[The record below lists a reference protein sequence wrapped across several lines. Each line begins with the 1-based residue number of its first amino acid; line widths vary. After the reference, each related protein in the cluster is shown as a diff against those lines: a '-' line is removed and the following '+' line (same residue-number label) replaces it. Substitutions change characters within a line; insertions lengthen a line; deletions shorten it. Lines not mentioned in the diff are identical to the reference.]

1 MAKRITKD
9 DFRPT
14 PKKIRRRRKPMTEE
28 QKAAAVER
36 LRKAREAKAA
46 ANPAKPANVCD
57 HVLSLPD
64 DHYLSYVKVKGW
76 IKANQEALT
85 APRADVRRDVKG
97 ARAKQAQIEGYLRNM
112 KRYLAHGDWCDNFYG
127 EHQEKKIQWV
137 NLVPGYDKNGEIKR
151 QHGVYYPDLGFRWG
165 YPPEDDPVLDQI
177 LNLPEDEE

>member
-46 ANPAKPANVCD
+46 ANPTKPANVCD
-57 HVLSLPD
+57 HVLNLPE

-76 IKANQEALT
+76 IKSNQEAPSLLYLFSKWRLLYWLFWKT
-85 APRADVRRDVKG
+85 AET
-97 ARAKQAQIEGYLRNM
+97 I
-112 KRYLAHGDWCDNFYG
+112 
-127 EHQEKKIQWV
+127 
-137 NLVPGYDKNGEIKR
+137 
-151 QHGVYYPDLGFRWG
+151 
-165 YPPEDDPVLDQI
+165 
-177 LNLPEDEE
+177 